1 MTNIKIL
8 ERTIVWLNDIA
19 DMCQRLTTGNV
30 SHLGATIRGKAV
42 RAAEFINK
50 HKEVYV
56 STELKEIAHKVQ
68 EATWKDT
75 SSSQCSDIAYHEFI
89 NGANWQKDRMT
100 IKAYCWLKNH
110 STLYFTDE
118 FIEAFCDYIKS

>member
-1 MTNIKIL
+1 MTNKEIL
-8 ERTIVWLNDIA
+8 EKSYGWLNDIA

-50 HKEVYV
+50 HKEESV
-56 STELKEIAHKVQ
+56 STDLNEMAHKIL

-75 SSSQCSDIAYHEFI
+75 SSSQCADIAYHEFI

-100 IKAYCWLKNH
+100 IKAYCWLKHH

>member
-68 EATWKDT
+68 EATWKDNQVLNAQTLLIT
-75 SSSQCSDIAYHEFI
+75 SLLTVPIGKRI
-89 NGANWQKDRMT
+89 G
-100 IKAYCWLKNH
+100 
-110 STLYFTDE
+110 
-118 FIEAFCDYIKS
+118 